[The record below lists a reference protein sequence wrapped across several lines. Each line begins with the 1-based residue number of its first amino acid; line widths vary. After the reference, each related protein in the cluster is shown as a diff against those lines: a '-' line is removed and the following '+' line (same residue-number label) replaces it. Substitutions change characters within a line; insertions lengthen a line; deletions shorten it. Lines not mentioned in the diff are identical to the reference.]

1 MRATALEFDA
11 DVRAIDGECT
21 SRYSTGSPLRGYG
34 RAHRC
39 LDRDRGEDR
48 QHCSEEQHAD
58 SANPGFSVGK
68 LQRDAAPLLADARRL
83 TSLLPSRP
91 PPERHL
97 LS

>member
-58 SANPGFSVGK
+58 SAKPVLLGRQATTRRRPSVG
-68 LQRDAAPLLADARRL
+68 RRAPLDQLV
-83 TSLLPSRP
+83 TKP
-91 PPERHL
+91 PAA
-97 LS
+97 